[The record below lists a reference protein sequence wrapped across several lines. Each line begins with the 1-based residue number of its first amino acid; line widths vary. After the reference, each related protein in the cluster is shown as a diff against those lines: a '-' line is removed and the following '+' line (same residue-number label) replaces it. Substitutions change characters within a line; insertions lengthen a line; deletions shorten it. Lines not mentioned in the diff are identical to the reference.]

1 MTSDSDRLS
10 NHPGTAIEQL
20 VDIEA
25 IEQLKARYFRY
36 IDTKDWAGFRELFTD
51 DCRHFLPEESTI
63 PFMTNDEYLP
73 MMAATLS
80 NGVTT
85 HHGHTP
91 EITFASA
98 TEARG
103 IWAMH
108 DYVQVD
114 GPDGRV
120 SIKGWGHYHETYRKG
135 DDGRWRISSKRNT
148 RLRVDEVP
156 WTLPES

>member
-1 MTSDSDRLS
+1 MTSDSDRPIG
-10 NHPGTAIEQL
+10 HPGTAIDRL
-20 VDIEA
+20 LDIEA

-36 IDTKDWAGFRELFTD
+36 IDTKDWAAFRELFTD
-51 DCRHFLPEESTI
+51 DCRHLLPEESPI

-73 MMAATLS
+73 MMEATLN

-98 TEARG
+98 TEASA
-103 IWAMH
+103 IWAMN

-114 GPDGRV
+114 GPNGRV
-120 SIKGWGHYHETYRKG
+120 SIQGWGHYYETYRKG
-135 DDGRWRISSKRNT
+135 DDGRWRISSKRNS
-148 RLRVDEVP
+148 RLRVDDVP
-156 WTLPES
+156 WTLPEA